1 MSIAR
6 LAGVLL
12 VPLAVGFVGCSE
24 SRRNDPTAWYNKT
37 MAENFTGR
45 SDYDSNPPQSAAAAP
60 PAQQTYTLP
69 PAQPA
74 DTVASAQPVDTVPA
88 PQQVSPA
95 QPAYAAPP
103 VPQVS
108 AVPAAQPTY
117 NITPAQRAYVTLPPQ
132 PPPAAPV
139 VAAAPY
145 VAVPPTELYRSEA
158 SCGTMAPRP
167 GPYAVSADISDIG
180 LGATECEV
188 ARHYGPPDRVEVAAL
203 PNGGRALT
211 LSYLRVQRPRV
222 YHFANG
228 RLVAID
234 NLPAPMAPPPRN
246 KRAAQ

>member
-1 MSIAR
+1 VMIVR
-6 LAGVLL
+6 LAWVLL
-12 VPLAVGFVGCSE
+12 VPLAVSLVGCSE

-37 MAENFTGR
+37 MTENFTGR
-45 SDYDSNPPQSAAAAP
+45 SDYDSSPVQSAAAAP
-60 PAQQTYTLP
+60 PAQQAYTLP

-74 DTVASAQPVDTVPA
+74 DTVTSAHLPDTVPP

-95 QPAYAAPP
+95 PP
-103 VPQVS
+103 LPQVS

-117 NITPAQRAYVTLPPQ
+117 NFTPAQRAYVTLPPQ
-132 PPPAAPV
+132 PPPPAPV
-139 VAAAPY
+139 VAAPY

-158 SCGTMAPRP
+158 SCGTMVPRP

-180 LGATECEV
+180 LGTTECEV

-203 PNGGRALT
+203 PNGARTLT
-211 LSYLRVQRPRV
+211 LSYLHVQRPRV

-228 RLVAID
+228 RLAAID
-234 NLPAPMAPPPRN
+234 NLPAPIAPRN